1 MVSPVSVG
9 INGKG
14 RANVFKNLHKLQ
26 QCTIKDMK
34 ISVDFLNPDD
44 GLPKVA
50 ACTRKLRKPVVHEN
64 YTEFKEG
71 MMKALEVECQGFADY

>member
-1 MVSPVSVG
+1 
-9 INGKG
+9 
-14 RANVFKNLHKLQ
+14 
-26 QCTIKDMK
+26 MK
-34 ISVDFLNPDD
+34 ISVDFLNLDD
-44 GLPKVA
+44 GPFSKVA